1 MNLVRRTGDNV
12 NLVVFDDIQPIV
24 WGTTI
29 PFFVICLTSCGI
41 RLYTRA
47 FIQKPFGIDDWFMA
61 AGSVSVPT
69 RLVVLLVADSRID
82 TLDRPAIHCLDVDDS
97 RRWTV
102 RTVPVLIRP
111 ISNCPQTCYRP
122 PCQTRR
128 PQENQHCTLPLSQI
142 RSPSILT
149 TKIVPLRRRI
159 LLPPPTILH
168 QDVLPLLL
176 PAHPPNHAALQ
187 NRSHQHHG
195 LSVPTNRRNLD
206 LLRPTMHTHP
216 SILPSR
222 TLPKRRMHKLRLVI
236 LRPLRCRKSFT
247 THLSHH

>member
-1 MNLVRRTGDNV
+1 MNIVRRTGDNV

-82 TLDRPAIHCLDVDDS
+82 TLDRPAIHRLDVDYS

-102 RTVPVLIRP
+102 SIVSFLIHPVTDC
-111 ISNCPQTCYRP
+111 SQTSYRP
-122 PCQTRR
+122 SCQTRR
-128 PQENQHCTLPLSQI
+128 PQENQHCTLQLSQAQAQ
-142 RSPSILT
+142 PILT
-149 TKIVPLRRRI
+149 IETVPLR
-159 LLPPPTILH
+159 
-168 QDVLPLLL
+168 
-176 PAHPPNHAALQ
+176 
-187 NRSHQHHG
+187 
-195 LSVPTNRRNLD
+195 
-206 LLRPTMHTHP
+206 
-216 SILPSR
+216 
-222 TLPKRRMHKLRLVI
+222 
-236 LRPLRCRKSFT
+236 
-247 THLSHH
+247 